1 VKTLIVIPTYNENGN
16 IRILLER
23 ILGIV
28 DCAATDILVVD
39 DNSGDGTPDTV
50 RSVMAEHPNVNL
62 LSRAGK
68 LGLASAYL
76 GVFAQ
81 VQRGG
86 LASKGYEAIL
96 MMDADLSHPPEY
108 IPQMLA
114 ELATHDM
121 VNGSR
126 YIKGG
131 RIENWSFHRR
141 FLSYWGNVYVRTILH
156 TGIKDMSTGYL
167 CFRVTKIRDIDL
179 ARIRAK
185 GYAFLSE
192 MKYLF
197 RKLNFR
203 IKEIPIA
210 FTDRVDGDSKLSN
223 AIIKEGL
230 LMPWLVRCKRISS
243 FMYPAACRLCDGVAD
258 FSFNKSGFNLYTCR
272 DCGLVQVHPP
282 VSQAELEEYYG
293 QTYFKAANT
302 DTLSYRDYETSISFK
317 KPLFDCI
324 EGSLKLLD
332 NVHKVLD
339 IGSAYGDFVEH
350 LQENEYDATGID
362 ISEHAVAM
370 AQSKGRNVLRRTLQ
384 DFSADPPNGRF
395 DAVTM
400 LDLFEHLSNP
410 VEGLA
415 QVRELLRPGGYA
427 VILTPN
433 THSFVHRLLGR
444 HWYLFT
450 LPQHLNYFNMNNIRY
465 LADEQGWRV
474 VWADRMYKQFSLA
487 YFLHFFA
494 VWSGLRFVDR
504 LHISLFDRLVFKYPF
519 SDNMLVVLQRGD

>member
-1 VKTLIVIPTYNENGN
+1 VKTLIIIPTYNENEN
-16 IRILLER
+16 IRILLGR
-23 ILGIV
+23 ILELV
-28 DCAATDILVVD
+28 DAARTDILVVD
-39 DNSGDGTPDTV
+39 DNSQDGTPQTV
-50 RSVMAEHPNVNL
+50 REVMADHRNVNL
-62 LSRAGK
+62 LSRPGK

-81 VQRGG
+81 VQRGE
-86 LASKGYEAIL
+86 LAPKGYEAII

-114 ELATHDM
+114 ELETHDM

-141 FLSYWGNVYVRTILH
+141 FLSYWGNMYVRTILC
-156 TGIKDMSTGYL
+156 TGIKDMSTGYVG
-167 CFRVTKIRDIDL
+167 FRVGKIRDIDL
-179 ARIRAK
+179 SRVRAR

-210 FTDRVDGDSKLSN
+210 FTDRVNGDSKLSN

-230 LMPWLVRCKRISS
+230 LMPWLVRCKRIRN
-243 FMYPAACRLCDGVAD
+243 FMYPAQCRLCGGVAD
-258 FSFNKSGFNLYTCR
+258 FSFNKAGFNLYACR
-272 DCGLVQVHPP
+272 DCNLVQVHPP
-282 VSQAELEEYYG
+282 VSQAQLEEYYG

-302 DTLSYRDYETSISFK
+302 ATLSYRDYETSISFK
-317 KPLFDCI
+317 QPLFDCI
-324 EGSLKLLD
+324 ESSLKLLD

-350 LQENEYDATGID
+350 LQQNGYDATGID
-362 ISEHAVAM
+362 ISDHAVRM
-370 AQSKGRNVLRRTLQ
+370 AQSKGRNVLRKTLE
-384 DFSADPPNGRF
+384 DFAAATPDGGF

-410 VEGLA
+410 IEGLA
-415 QVRELLRPGGYA
+415 QVRGLLRPGGYA
-427 VILTPN
+427 MILTPN
-433 THSFVHRLLGR
+433 THAFMHRLLGR

-450 LPQHLNYFNMNNIRY
+450 LPQHLNYFNTDNIRH
-465 LADEQGWRV
+465 LADRQGWTI
-474 VWADRMYKQFSLA
+474 VWADRMYKQFSVA
-487 YFLHFFA
+487 YFLHFLA
-494 VWSGLRFVDR
+494 VWSGLRFIDR
-504 LHISLFDRLVFKYPF
+504 LHIGLFDRLVFKYPF